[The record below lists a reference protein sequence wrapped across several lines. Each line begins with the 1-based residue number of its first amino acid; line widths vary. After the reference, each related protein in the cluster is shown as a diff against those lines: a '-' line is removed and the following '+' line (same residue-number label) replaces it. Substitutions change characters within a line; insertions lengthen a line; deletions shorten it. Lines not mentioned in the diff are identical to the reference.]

1 MDNFGQCFRA
11 FLKRNSY
18 AQTDVAARLGFSQG
32 QISRLCNQ
40 AHIPRPH
47 VLAHLALKLG
57 VTEAELLGKAPAS
70 SVVIRETGPLAVLHK
85 RIAELEL
92 ENRDLKRQLAAIQK
106 VINKK

>member
-1 MDNFGQCFRA
+1 M
-11 FLKRNSY
+11 
-18 AQTDVAARLGFSQG
+18 
-32 QISRLCNQ
+32 
-40 AHIPRPH
+40 
-47 VLAHLALKLG
+47 
-57 VTEAELLGKAPAS
+57 LGKAPAS